1 MIKRFLR
8 WLWCP
13 GPCRFVIIREAKLFD
28 SEVDRWPSGVK
39 YVSRC
44 TTCGAIRSKRV

>member
-13 GPCRFVIIREAKLFD
+13 GPCRFVIIRAAQLFD
-28 SEVDRWPSGVK
+28 DEAAKWPSGVK

-44 TTCGAIRSKRV
+44 TTCGAIRSKRT